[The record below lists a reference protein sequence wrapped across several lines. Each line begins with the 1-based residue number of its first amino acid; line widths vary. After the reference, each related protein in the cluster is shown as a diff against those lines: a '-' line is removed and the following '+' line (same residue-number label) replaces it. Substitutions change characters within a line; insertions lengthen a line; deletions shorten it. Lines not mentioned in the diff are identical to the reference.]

1 MTQLEQYYK
10 EIPTQ
15 LLQTYQ
21 PTTIQ
26 LAEAVHPRAEL
37 EGVLQEILRLVREE
51 NYRYRDMVIF
61 VRDTS
66 EYNDLIQ
73 TMFAD
78 YEVPIFI
85 DEKRTMLNHP
95 LMEFIRSLF
104 DIIESNWRY
113 DAIFRLLKTGFIPIT
128 DEEFPLDRDAIDE
141 LENYVLEY
149 GIKRKSQWLKNEKW
163 VYRRFRGFSD
173 VAQTDKEIALERKIN
188 AYRNQVVQALNRK

>member
-78 YEVPIFI
+78 YEVPVFI
-85 DEKRTMLNHP
+85 DEKRTMLKHP
-95 LMEFIRSLF
+95 LIQYICYLF
-104 DIIESNWRY
+104 YI
-113 DAIFRLLKTGFIPIT
+113 
-128 DEEFPLDRDAIDE
+128 
-141 LENYVLEY
+141 YVL
-149 GIKRKSQWLKNEKW
+149 
-163 VYRRFRGFSD
+163 
-173 VAQTDKEIALERKIN
+173 
-188 AYRNQVVQALNRK
+188 NRL